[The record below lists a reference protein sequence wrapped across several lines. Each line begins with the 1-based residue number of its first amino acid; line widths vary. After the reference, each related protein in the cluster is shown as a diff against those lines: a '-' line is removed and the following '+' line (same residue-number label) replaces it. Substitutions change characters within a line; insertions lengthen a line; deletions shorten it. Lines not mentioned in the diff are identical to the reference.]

1 MLKIKKYVVEKENR
15 TSPGKTQENNLSIKN

>member
-1 MLKIKKYVVEKENR
+1 MLNIKKYVLEKENW